1 MSSNSSVQLFLC
13 GDVMTGRGIDQIL
26 GHPSNPSIHESYLRL
41 ATDYVELAEA
51 LNGPLPRGVDD
62 QYIWGDA
69 FDDLSRFCPD
79 VRIINLETSITTS
92 DDWCRKGIN
101 YRMHPDNIGCLK
113 AAQIDVC
120 SLANNH
126 ILDWGVQGLLDTCE
140 KLRAVGIRTAGAGSS
155 RVEAERP
162 AIIQLSQ
169 SARVIVWSFGSE
181 SSGVPQSW
189 EATEDHP
196 GVNFLVDQSDQTLE
210 KIEKRIASVKRAG
223 DIIVFSVHWGDNWGY
238 DFPES
243 RRRFA
248 HALIDRAHVDVV
260 HGHSSHHALGV
271 EIYGGKLILYGC
283 GDFITDYE
291 GISGYEEYRPDLS
304 LMYLP
309 CVSPVTGQLQSCKI
323 VPYKMNRFQLKHV
336 ASDDVQWIQRTLNRE
351 SKKYRTVITEQ
362 FGALE
367 LEWKSKSIEVN
378 AS

>member
-1 MSSNSSVQLFLC
+1 MSSNSSVKIFLC

-26 GHPSNPSIHESYLRL
+26 GHPSSPSIHESYLRL

-51 LNGPLPRGVDD
+51 VNGPLPRGADD
-62 QYIWGDA
+62 RYIWGDA
-69 FDDLSRFCPD
+69 FDDLNKLRPD
-79 VRIINLETSITTS
+79 ARIINLETSITTS
-92 DDWCRKGIN
+92 NDWCRKGIN
-101 YRMHPDNIGCLK
+101 YRMHPDNISCLK
-113 AAQIDVC
+113 SAQIDVC

-140 KLRAVGIRTAGAGSS
+140 NLRAVGIQTAGAGSS
-155 RVEAERP
+155 LVEAERP

-169 SARVIVWSFGSE
+169 SVRVILCSFGSE
-181 SSGVPQSW
+181 TSGVPQSW
-189 EATEDHP
+189 EATEDRA
-196 GVNFLVDQSDQTLE
+196 GVNFLNEQSDRQLE
-210 KIEKRIASVKRAG
+210 EIEKQIAAMKRVG
-223 DIIVFSVHWGDNWGY
+223 DIVVFSVHWGGNWGY
-238 DFPES
+238 SVPEA

-260 HGHSSHHALGV
+260 HGHSSHHALGIEV
-271 EIYGGKLILYGC
+271 YGGKLILYGC

-309 CVSPVTGQLQSCKI
+309 SVSPVTGLLQSCKI

-336 ASDDVQWIQRTLNRE
+336 AYDDIRWIQRTLNRE
-351 SKKYRTVITEQ
+351 SKKYDTVLSER

-367 LEWKSKSIEVN
+367 LEWKKKLRDES